1 MKNKIQLLDCT
12 LRDGCYIVEGVFGTP
27 VIRGLSQK
35 LRSANV
41 DIIEC
46 GWLKDAPHKEGSAYY
61 HVPSDADTYLSP
73 TRRAGTT
80 YAVMIDWDRYDL
92 NALPPRTSETIDAI
106 RMVFPHGK
114 HKCALS
120 LARKIP
126 EKGYRLFL
134 QAANTLA
141 YSDDDLISLAAD
153 VNAVRPE
160 ALSIVDT
167 FGAMYPEDLERIF
180 KVLDREL
187 LPEIKLGFHSHN
199 NQQLSF
205 ALTMHFL
212 KLGECSSRGL
222 IADSSLCGMGR
233 GAGNTTTELLASF
246 LNRSYSGNYDLNEIL
261 DAIDQYLG
269 KIRET
274 HEWGYSIP
282 YFIAGIYCSH
292 VNNIA
297 YLRNHHKTLAKDMR
311 IIIESIDPV
320 TRRKYDYDNL
330 ERIYAD
336 YQNKE
341 VDDREALDRIAAM
354 LQDRQVLVL
363 APGATLVTQANRIR
377 QFIAAEN
384 PFVIGLNSMPE
395 DYRCDCLFF
404 TNAAR
409 YRFAMETAANDVL
422 SVPVFATSNIRDR
435 EESVQVINFNLLAKL
450 GWQFFD
456 NGSIMCLRLLSKLG
470 VRDVAFAGFDGFP
483 ENASSGYY
491 ANSRI
496 LKAELP
502 LETKRQINADV
513 KAMLLDFLSCDKN
526 QTRIRFVTDSIFAET

>member
-1 MKNKIQLLDCT
+1 MKNNIQLLDCT
-12 LRDGCYIVEGVFGTP
+12 LRDGCYIVEGIFGST

-35 LRSANV
+35 LQAANV

-46 GWLKDAPHKEGSAYY
+46 GWLKDAPHKDGSAYY
-61 HVPSDADTYLSP
+61 HVPADAEAYLPKS
-73 TRRAGTT
+73 RRENAT

-92 NALPPRTSETIDAI
+92 DALPVHGHEAINAI

-114 HKCALS
+114 HKEALK
-120 LARKIP
+120 LAKKIP

-141 YSDDDLISLAAD
+141 YSDDDLHVLAQD
-153 VNAVRPE
+153 VNAAHPE
-160 ALSIVDT
+160 SLSIVDT

-187 LPEIKLGFHSHN
+187 SPEIKLGFHSHN

-212 KLGECSSRGL
+212 KLGESSSRGL
-222 IADSSLCGMGR
+222 IADASLCGMGR
-233 GAGNTTTELLASF
+233 GAGNTTTELLASY
-246 LNRSYSGNYDLNEIL
+246 LNRTHSGNYDLNEIL

-320 TRRKYDYDNL
+320 TRRQYDYGNL
-330 ERIYAD
+330 ERLYAD

-341 VDDREALDRIAAM
+341 VDDTASIAELSTQLAGRQALI
-354 LQDRQVLVL
+354 L
-363 APGATLVTQANRIR
+363 APGATLTTQADRIR
-377 QFIAAEN
+377 QFIAEEK
-384 PFVIGLNSMPE
+384 PFVIGLNSLPTG
-395 DYRCDCLFF
+395 YACDCLFF

-409 YRFAMETAANDVL
+409 FQFAVETTASLLTN
-422 SVPVFATSNIRDR
+422 SPVFVTSNVRPDTD
-435 EESVQVINFNLLAKL
+435 SVKPINFNRIAKR

-456 NGSIMCLRLLSKLG
+456 NGSIMCLRLLAKLG
-470 VRDVAFAGFDGFP
+470 VRNVSFAGFDGFSDDA
-483 ENASSGYY
+483 NDKLY

-496 LKAELP
+496 LKAELSADV
-502 LETKRQINADV
+502 KRQINADV
-513 KAMLLDFLSCDKN
+513 KSMLADFTACDKGS
-526 QTRIRFVTDSIFAET
+526 TRIKFITDSIFA